1 MKILRVILAGVFCLT
16 LAACSLPIARTY
28 DGQPRSATEVAVL
41 KNKARRESGIE
52 IDGRGWPCCRDYELL
67 PGPHSVTVDI
77 STMTLTARP
86 ATASFIAEAGHV
98 YEVKSRVPI
107 NVSSGEWELLIR
119 DATTGK
125 IVSQ

>member
-1 MKILRVILAGVFCLT
+1 MKILRVILAAGFCLN

-28 DGQPRSATEVAVL
+28 DGPPRSGTEVAVL
-41 KNKARRESGIE
+41 KNKARPESSLE
-52 IDGRGWPCCRDYELL
+52 IDGSSWPCCRDYELL

-86 ATASFIAEAGHV
+86 ASASFVAEAGHV
-98 YEVKSRVPI
+98 YEIRSRVPI
-107 NVSSGEWELLIR
+107 NVSSGEWELLIK